1 MSCKLILY
9 TQTSYAHA
17 VLQRINRD
25 RPYVVGLQFFNLICR
40 AILGLEGYRELKKTP
55 TLFFQLQLHF
65 VFINIHKIWHV
76 AYMAQIK
83 RPCFTSFACNKI

>member
-40 AILGLEGYRELKKTP
+40 AILGLEGYRELKK
-55 TLFFQLQLHF
+55 
-65 VFINIHKIWHV
+65 
-76 AYMAQIK
+76 K
-83 RPCFTSFACNKI
+83 RPLYSFSYNFILSSSIFIKFGM